1 MLSFLFLCLYLTT
14 LQAVGME
21 GVVTEMRH
29 DFGVMVQFDKQ
40 SVCLHPACLVL
51 TKDYVPGKHRV
62 RSSAS
67 TTVELPNLLADS
79 DSSDSSDNSL
89 SMGAHRSRGKLSV
102 DMFREGTADLHGGE
116 SMGVLRNE

>member
-40 SVCLHPACLVL
+40 PVCLHPACLVL
-51 TKDYVPGKHRV
+51 TKDYVPGKHSV

-67 TTVELPNLLADS
+67 TPVELPNLLLAD
-79 DSSDSSDNSL
+79 SDSSDNSL
-89 SMGAHRSRGKLSV
+89 SMGAHGNQGELSV

-116 SMGVLRNE
+116 CMGVLRNE